1 MTEAGVSF
9 SHVLMAVNFEANHTG
24 CIYLGVFD
32 KTNGNPLVSMAVL
45 RMPASHGSFSPT
57 VVYNLVIPP
66 RVRAWHRCAATKT
79 ITTVIATV

>member
-45 RMPASHGSFSPT
+45 RMPALRGSCSPT
-57 VVYNLVIPP
+57 VAWNSLILLLVKVQ
-66 RVRAWHRCAATKT
+66 R
-79 ITTVIATV
+79 